1 MKELVICSTD
11 NRKIIAL
18 IEDEELVEKY
28 EEDEEDKSIEGNIYV
43 GKVQNV
49 LTGLQS
55 AFVNIGEKRNA
66 FIHVKDILPKVDITK
81 NEEVEEKPIN
91 KLIKPGDP
99 LIVEVKK
106 EAVDK
111 KGPRLS
117 THISLT
123 SRFVVFMPNAD
134 FITVSQKIEDE
145 NEKLRLKEIVSKY
158 LPDGTGAIIRTVA
171 EGRAE
176 DEIKNDILKTI
187 EKWKNI
193 KLKQVEKFPQ
203 KIYDKGG
210 VLKKTIVDLVDNNL
224 DKIIIEDENDFE
236 TIKSILEEIDSKIKL
251 EIDSE
256 ILQKYSLEKQLK
268 ATENKKVW
276 LKSGAFIT
284 IDKTEALIAVD
295 VNSGKFIGKNDAEE
309 TITSVNIEAAREIAK
324 QIRLRDISGI
334 IVIDFI
340 DMHKDE
346 NKKAVIQEIV
356 KCSKKDRSKVQV
368 EEFTK
373 LNLMEITRKHINSKK
388 KFDKWT

>member
-1 MKELVICSTD
+1 MKELVILNSE
-11 NRKIIAL
+11 NRRIIAL

-28 EEDEEDKSIEGNIYV
+28 EEDENNKSIEGNIYV

-66 FIHVKDILPKVDITK
+66 FIHVKDILPKIDITK
-81 NEEVEEKPIN
+81 NEEVEKEPIN

-99 LIVEVKK
+99 IIVEVKK

-123 SRFVVFMPNAD
+123 SRFIVFMPNSA
-134 FITVSQKIEDE
+134 FVTVSSKIEDVRE
-145 NEKLRLKEIVSKY
+145 RERLKNIVEKY
-158 LPDGTGAIIRTVA
+158 LPQNTGAIIRTVS
-171 EGRAE
+171 ENRSEE
-176 DEIKNDILKTI
+176 DIKEDIIKTI
-187 EKWKNI
+187 DKWKNI
-193 KLKQVEKFPQ
+193 KLKPIEKYPQ

-210 VLKKTIVDLVDNNL
+210 VLKKTIVDLVDSNL
-224 DKIIIEDENDFE
+224 DKIIVENQKDYE
-236 TIKSILEEIDSKIKL
+236 LVKNILEEINSNIKIEVDQK
-251 EIDSE
+251 IS
-256 ILQKYSLEKQLK
+256 QKYSLEKQLK
-268 ATENKKVW
+268 AIENTKVW
-276 LKSGAFIT
+276 LKNGGFIT
-284 IDKTEALIAVD
+284 IEKTEALVAID
-295 VNSGKFIGKNDAEE
+295 VNSGKFIGKDDAEE
-309 TITSVNIEAAREIAK
+309 TITEVNLEAAKEISK

-340 DMHKDE
+340 DMKKEE
-346 NKKAVIQEIV
+346 NKRAVIEEII
-356 KCSKKDRSKVQV
+356 KNSKKDRSKVQV

-388 KFDKWT
+388 KFN

>member
-1 MKELVICSTD
+1 MKELVILNSE
-11 NRKIIAL
+11 NRRIIAL

-28 EEDEEDKSIEGNIYV
+28 EEDENNKSIEGNIYV

-66 FIHVKDILPKVDITK
+66 FIHVKDILPKIDITK
-81 NEEVEEKPIN
+81 NEEVEKEPIN

-99 LIVEVKK
+99 IIVEVKK

-123 SRFVVFMPNAD
+123 SRFIVFMPNSP
-134 FITVSQKIEDE
+134 FVTVSSKIEDVRE
-145 NEKLRLKEIVSKY
+145 RERLKNIVEKY
-158 LPDGTGAIIRTVA
+158 LPQNTGAIIRTVS
-171 EGRAE
+171 ENRSEE
-176 DEIKNDILKTI
+176 DIKEDIIKTI
-187 EKWKNI
+187 DKWKNI
-193 KLKQVEKFPQ
+193 KLKPIEKYPQ

-210 VLKKTIVDLVDNNL
+210 VLKKTIVDLVDSNL
-224 DKIIIEDENDFE
+224 DKIIVENQKDYE
-236 TIKSILEEIDSKIKL
+236 LVKNILEEINSNIKIEVDQK
-251 EIDSE
+251 IS
-256 ILQKYSLEKQLK
+256 QKYSLEKQLK
-268 ATENKKVW
+268 AIENTKVW
-276 LKSGAFIT
+276 LKNGGFIT
-284 IDKTEALIAVD
+284 IEKTEALVAID
-295 VNSGKFIGKNDAEE
+295 VNSGKFIGKDDAEE
-309 TITSVNIEAAREIAK
+309 TITEVNLEAAKEISK

-340 DMHKDE
+340 DMKKEE
-346 NKKAVIQEIV
+346 NKRAVIEEIT
-356 KCSKKDRSKVQV
+356 KNSKKDRSKVQV

-388 KFDKWT
+388 KFN